1 MGIEPTSS
9 AWKAEVIAII
19 RCPHPGTR
27 LPDFSVDFKDGEK
40 DCSSLN
46 SSPFV
51 PATSVTWRELFEGF
65 HLPRSVLDSALP
77 LGVIQCFGSKMVVGE
92 GLFVTS
98 FLTRWAAL
106 KRVVS
111 FHETRTLSK
120 VLTLPRSV
128 LVSTLPLGV
137 TQSLR
142 SNMVV
147 GEGFEPSKSVT
158 ADLQSAP
165 FGRSG
170 TPPDFNYFILE
181 WCRLPESNW

>member
-27 LPDFSVDFKDGEK
+27 LPDFSVDFKGGEK

-51 PATSVTWRELFEGF
+51 PATSVTRRELFEGF
-65 HLPRSVLDSALP
+65 HLPRPALDSALP
-77 LGVIQCFGSKMVVGE
+77 LGVTQY
-92 GLFVTS
+92 
-98 FLTRWAAL
+98 
-106 KRVVS
+106 
-111 FHETRTLSK
+111 
-120 VLTLPRSV
+120 
-128 LVSTLPLGV
+128 LG
-137 TQSLR
+137 

-170 TPPDFNYFILE
+170 TPPDFNYCIDHFILE